1 MALCLIH
8 KCDPIWGFYFINIRP
23 YDLVERL
30 SFAKLYSSVYNG
42 NVWTVH
48 KFVIDRCMCR
58 DSHNL
63 TALSLTCPLYT
74 LDSHWPVINLLTGG
88 NVLLFVCVHLNND
101 FLTHLVMCHYV
112 MERILMVDL
121 QSEMIAMESW
131 QLFFWHVCPLEQMG
145 FRLSLSQITTIYS
158 SLWASD
164 NSDTC
169 TNVEF
174 QVCFRWTLAWT
185 KETLRPNAFALIL
198 V

>member
-101 FLTHLVMCHYV
+101 FFDTPCNVSLCDGKDFNGGFAVRNDCYGKLTIVLLTCMSI
-112 MERILMVDL
+112 RTN
-121 QSEMIAMESW
+121 
-131 QLFFWHVCPLEQMG
+131 G
-145 FRLSLSQITTIYS
+145 F
-158 SLWASD
+158 
-164 NSDTC
+164 
-169 TNVEF
+169 
-174 QVCFRWTLAWT
+174 
-185 KETLRPNAFALIL
+185 
-198 V
+198 